1 MIMRNL
7 CGAYATHHA
16 KHRPP
21 HMRRIMLS
29 MYGRICETHADA
41 HAKHHAHTYI
51 HTYIQSTNG
60 SEDHHPTVSAA
71 REPQDDAKNLTVSR
85 PK

>member
-1 MIMRNL
+1 MTMRNP

-16 KHRPP
+16 KHHPP
-21 HMRRIMLS
+21 HMRR
-29 MYGRICETHADA
+29 MYERICETHADA

-60 SEDHHPTVSAA
+60 SEDHHPTVRTA